1 MSAASEA
8 AAVGDGPGWYLYG
21 VVAAGEAPAQLNAAP
36 AVDPRHQVVVLA
48 EGPLAGVASRVSL
61 QEFDEG
67 SLPQRLGDAAWL
79 EEKIRAHEQV
89 LEDVLATASVVPC
102 RFCTVYRSED
112 DLRLFLSEHGDAL
125 SEALERVAGRV
136 ELGVKAFVDHD
147 RFASGGALRNESVRE
162 LTERVSGAEGGR
174 AYMESR
180 RLEQLVTDE
189 LMRFKGD
196 VGAELHARL
205 SGVAEDALTLPLRRP
220 EVSGREEEMLFN
232 GAYLV
237 GDRARFEQELGAFVD
252 DHREDGIEVD
262 LTGPWPAYNFVP
274 AGLGGP

>member
-8 AAVGDGPGWYLYG
+8 RAAEDGPGWYLYG
-21 VVAAGEAPAQLNAAP
+21 VVAAEDAPAQLNAAP
-36 AVDPRHQVVVLA
+36 AVDPRHEVVVLA
-48 EGPLAGVASRVSL
+48 EGPLAGVTSRVSL
-61 QEFDEG
+61 QEFDES

-89 LEDVLATASVVPC
+89 LEEVLAIASVVPC

-112 DLRLFLSEHGDAL
+112 DLRLFLSERSEAL
-125 SEALERVAGRV
+125 AEALERVAGRV
-136 ELGVKAFVDHD
+136 ELGVKAFVDRD

-162 LTERVSGAEGGR
+162 LAERVAGAEGGR

-189 LMRFKGD
+189 LMRFKGE

-205 SGVAEDALTLPLRRP
+205 SGAAEDAVTLPAQRP

-237 GDRARFEQELGAFVD
+237 EDRARFEQELEAFLD
-252 DHREDGIEVD
+252 EHRGDGIEVE
-262 LTGPWPAYNFVP
+262 LTGPWPPYNFVP
-274 AGLGGP
+274 AGLGGS

>member
-162 LTERVSGAEGGR
+162 LTERVSGAVGGR

>member
-1 MSAASEA
+1 VSAASEA